1 MKNDD
6 VGMKAKTDRAILL
19 YASKDFEKT
28 LKNPDKILETRISV
42 RRNVRELTKLYMI
55 ILKIGLVKEHFKNV
69 KDMFLVQN
77 FDVLRSG
84 ITKYGMKEDGS
95 IKSGAKVNIQYTIIN
110 AVKTFMATS
119 HVAGDDQDVLIFERF
134 LSSFKIFENVIFGD
148 ARHALEMSKK
158 EAT

>member
-1 MKNDD
+1 
-6 VGMKAKTDRAILL
+6 
-19 YASKDFEKT
+19 
-28 LKNPDKILETRISV
+28 
-42 RRNVRELTKLYMI
+42 MI

-69 KDMFLVQN
+69 KDMFLIQN

-84 ITKYGMKEDGS
+84 ITKYGMNEDGS

-110 AVKTFMATS
+110 AVKTFIPTS

-148 ARHALEMSKK
+148 ARHTLDFKKKKDLGCPKSYPSKRI
-158 EAT
+158 